1 MFHVEQS
8 NNDKIHKIMAMS
20 KKMMLEQADFISMN
34 LEILIE
40 KLNLVHIIVEQ
51 CNEMEVKEICTKSGA
66 AWDTIKKN
74 VDAAAAASY
83 NAGKMDN
90 DLSFAKALNSAYYI
104 KNTQRFYQDLF
115 HVEQTKLC
123 HQLKMQVNLLECFM
137 YCLNNL
143 PKTLKKDNELIVAED
158 FCLLGKNLYTELQTV
173 KEIIQSAEIMIKLIV
188 EHKKGKF

>member
-8 NNDKIHKIMAMS
+8 NNNKIHKVMAMS
-20 KKMMLEQADFISMN
+20 KKMMLEQAGFILMN

-51 CNEMEVKEICTKSGA
+51 CNKMEVKEICTKSGT

-74 VDAAAAASY
+74 VDAASAASY

-104 KNTQRFYQDLF
+104 RNTQRFYQDLF

-123 HQLKMQVNLLECFM
+123 HQLRMQVNLLECYM
-137 YCLNNL
+137 ECMGKM
-143 PKTLKKDNELIVAED
+143 PKLFKSNHELIVAED
-158 FCLLGKNLYTELQTV
+158 FCMLGKNLYTELQTV
-173 KEIIQSAEIMIKLIV
+173 KEIIQAAEVMIKLIV